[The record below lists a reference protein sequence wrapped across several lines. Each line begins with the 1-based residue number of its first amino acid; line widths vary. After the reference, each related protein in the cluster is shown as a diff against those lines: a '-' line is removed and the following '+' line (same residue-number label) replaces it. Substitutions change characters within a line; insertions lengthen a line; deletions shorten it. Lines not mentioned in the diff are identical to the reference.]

1 MPDESPDDPLLGR
14 VLADKLRVDALIGRG
29 SMGVV
34 YRAKHMTLKR
44 DVAVKIMRVH
54 AQTDPRYAKRFKRE
68 AETAF
73 RLDHPN
79 VLRVID
85 FGQEP
90 DGLLYMAMEFVD
102 GKNLLE
108 TLVDEFPLSS
118 ERISNIVS
126 QILAGVAAAHDAGV
140 VHRDLKP
147 ENVMLVRAKD
157 DDGADVELVRV
168 CDFGVARLIDDEP
181 DAKTTSLAGQ
191 QRTTSSWTTTLTKHG
206 MTVGTPNYMAP
217 EQALGRVADART
229 DVYAVGAILFQ
240 LLTNRIPFDG
250 ATPLQVM
257 LKQIETPAP
266 RPSTIVANVDP
277 HLERICL
284 KALRKKPDRR
294 YQTAREMRAKLRAMS
309 EESVTIEVAE
319 QRVRESKSTGERR
332 KRRAPTSRHALGEV
346 GARRRSSGNA
356 PTPAAKRQPLGRI
369 LPVGVALIVVLCAT
383 LCATLGA
390 TWWARWLAAH
400 P

>member
-1 MPDESPDDPLLGR
+1 MIGTMPDESPEDPLLGR

-34 YRAKHMTLKR
+34 YRAKHLTLKR

-54 AQTDPRYAKRFKRE
+54 AQTDPKYAKRFKRE

-73 RLDHPN
+73 KLDHPN
-79 VLRVID
+79 VLRVLD

-108 TLVDEFPLSS
+108 TLAEDFPLKS
-118 ERISNIVS
+118 ERVSNIVS

-147 ENVMLVRAKD
+147 ENVMIVRAKD
-157 DDGADVELVRV
+157 DDGANVELVRV

-181 DAKTTSLAGQ
+181 DVGLSSLGKM
-191 QRTTSSWTTTLTKHG
+191 QRSTSSWTTTLTKQG

-217 EQALGRVADART
+217 EQALGQAADART

-257 LKQIETPAP
+257 LKQIEMPAP
-266 RPSTIVANVDP
+266 QPSSIVANVDA

-284 KALRKKPDRR
+284 KALRKKPDAR
-294 YQTAREMRAKLRAMS
+294 YQTAREMRARLRAMS
-309 EESVTIEVAE
+309 EDSVTIEVANR
-319 QRVRESKSTGERR
+319 RVRESSGERR
-332 KRRAPTSRHALGEV
+332 KRRAPTVRPSSGTREE
-346 GARRRSSGNA
+346 RRRSGSRGGSDHA
-356 PTPAAKRQPLGRI
+356 RARLVRIAA
-369 LPVGVALIVVLCAT
+369 VAVALIVVVCAT
-383 LCATLGA
+383 WG
-390 TWWARWLAAH
+390 ARWLAGH

>member
-1 MPDESPDDPLLGR
+1 MADESPEDPLLGR

-34 YRAKHMTLKR
+34 YRAKHLTLKR

-54 AQTDPRYAKRFKRE
+54 AQTDPKYAKRFKRE

-73 RLDHPN
+73 KLDHPN
-79 VLRVID
+79 VLRVLD

-108 TLVDEFPLSS
+108 TLAEDFPLAS
-118 ERISNIVS
+118 ERVSNIVS

-147 ENVMLVRAKD
+147 ENVMIVRAKD
-157 DDGADVELVRV
+157 DDGANVELVRV

-181 DAKTTSLAGQ
+181 DVGLASLGKM
-191 QRTTSSWTTTLTKHG
+191 QRSTSSWTTTLTKQG

-217 EQALGRVADART
+217 EQALGQSADART

-257 LKQIETPAP
+257 LKQIEMPAP
-266 RPSTIVANVDP
+266 QPSSIVANVDA

-284 KALRKKPDRR
+284 KALRKKPDAR
-294 YQTAREMRAKLRAMS
+294 YQTAREMRARLRAMS
-309 EESVTIEVAE
+309 EESVTIEVANR
-319 QRVRESKSTGERR
+319 RVRDNSSERR
-332 KRRAPTSRHALGEV
+332 KRRAPTVRPAPGTPE
-346 GARRRSSGNA
+346 GRRRSGSRGGGEA
-356 PTPAAKRQPLGRI
+356 RARVIRIAA
-369 LPVGVALIVVLCAT
+369 VAFALIVVVCAT
-383 LCATLGA
+383 WG
-390 TWWARWLAAH
+390 ARWLAGH

>member
-1 MPDESPDDPLLGR
+1 MPDESPEDPLLGR

-34 YRAKHMTLKR
+34 YRAKHLTLKR

-54 AQTDPRYAKRFKRE
+54 AQTDPKYAKRFKRE

-73 RLDHPN
+73 KLDHPN
-79 VLRVID
+79 VLRVLD

-108 TLVDEFPLSS
+108 TLAEDFPLTS
-118 ERISNIVS
+118 ERVSNIVS

-140 VHRDLKP
+140 VHRDMKP

-157 DDGADVELVRV
+157 DDGVNVELVRV
-168 CDFGVARLIDDEP
+168 CDFGVARLIDDAP
-181 DAKTTSLAGQ
+181 DAEPSSLGSEH
-191 QRTTSSWTTTLTKHG
+191 RTTSSWTTTLTKHG

-217 EQALGRVADART
+217 EQALGQVADART
-229 DVYAVGAILFQ
+229 DVYAIGAILFQ

-266 RPSTIVANVDP
+266 HPSSIVANVDP

-284 KALRKKPDRR
+284 KALRKKPDSR
-294 YQTAREMRAKLRAMS
+294 YQTAREMRARLRAMS
-309 EESVTIEVAE
+309 EESVTIEVANR
-319 QRVRESKSTGERR
+319 RVREGAGERR
-332 KRRAPTSRHALGEV
+332 ERRKHRAPIVRPSPAGS
-346 GARRRSSGNA
+346 ARRRRSTKPPSSGGEQRSLLVRGA
-356 PTPAAKRQPLGRI
+356 VVAL
-369 LPVGVALIVVLCAT
+369 ALIVVVCAT
-383 LCATLGA
+383 WG
-390 TWWARWLAAH
+390 ARWLAAH

>member
-1 MPDESPDDPLLGR
+1 MIAAMPDESPEDPLLGR
-14 VLADKLRVDALIGRG
+14 VLADKLRVDELIGRG

-34 YRAKHMTLKR
+34 YRARHLTLKR

-54 AQTDPRYAKRFKRE
+54 AQTDPKYAKRFKRE

-73 RLDHPN
+73 KLDHPN
-79 VLRVID
+79 VLRVLD
-85 FGQEP
+85 FGQEA

-108 TLVDEFPLSS
+108 TLAEDFPLTS
-118 ERISNIVS
+118 ERVSNIVS

-147 ENVMLVRAKD
+147 ENVMLVHAKD
-157 DDGADVELVRV
+157 DDGADVEVVRV

-181 DAKTTSLAGQ
+181 DEGVPSLGSM
-191 QRTTSSWTTTLTKHG
+191 QRSTSSWTTTLTKHG

-217 EQALGRVADART
+217 EQALGQRADGRT

-257 LKQIETPAP
+257 LKQIESPAP
-266 RPSTIVANVDP
+266 RPSSIVANVDA

-284 KALRKKPDRR
+284 KALRKKPDAR
-294 YQTAREMRAKLRAMS
+294 YQTARDMRARLRAMS
-309 EESVTIEVAE
+309 EESVTIEVAS
-319 QRVRESKSTGERR
+319 QRMRDSSTERR
-332 KRRAPTSRHALGEV
+332 KRRAPTVRPTADEV
-346 GARRRSSGNA
+346 SSRRRSSSKTSTTSKRGDGRRSLVGI
-356 PTPAAKRQPLGRI
+356 AA
-369 LPVGVALIVVLCAT
+369 VVVALIVVVCAT
-383 LCATLGA
+383 WG
-390 TWWARWLAAH
+390 ARWLAAH